1 MPILSPVQALALDDE
16 TRIAADV
23 IAAGVHEL
31 RRIDESNDRVFAPM
45 LLLSVGFERLLKLT
59 LVLYELA
66 RSGKVPSSKALRQH
80 GGRKGHDLAALTSAV
95 VARGGSDEQ
104 LLRRPAC
111 KDDLP
116 FLREDEV
123 LTYAVATLAEFGT
136 TSRYYHLDTLL
147 DSAGS
152 DTALTGLE
160 RLDPLAAWG
169 ALEQALVARHHDRSR
184 DSGPDSPSFDY
195 AIVATE
201 STALFQRYARA
212 ISRMWTLGSLGATAR
227 QFSGHLYPFIMLRDE
242 DLKAPAARRPD
253 R

>member
-23 IAAGVHEL
+23 ITAGVHEL

-111 KDDLP
+111 RDDLR

-169 ALEQALVARHHDRSR
+169 ALEQALVARHHDRSG
-184 DSGPDSPSFDY
+184 DSGPRLPVLRLCNRRNRVDRTLPALRPRDFAHVD
-195 AIVATE
+195 ARE
-201 STALFQRYARA
+201 PGGDGTAVLRPPV
-212 ISRMWTLGSLGATAR
+212 SL
-227 QFSGHLYPFIMLRDE
+227 HH
-242 DLKAPAARRPD
+242 AA
-253 R
+253 

>member
-1 MPILSPVQALALDDE
+1 
-16 TRIAADV
+16 
-23 IAAGVHEL
+23 
-31 RRIDESNDRVFAPM
+31 M

-66 RSGKVPSSKALRQH
+66 RSGNVPSSKVLRQH
-80 GGRKGHDLAALTSAV
+80 GGRTGHDLAALTSAV
-95 VARGGSDEQ
+95 VSRAGSDEQ
-104 LLRRPAC
+104 LLHRPAC
-111 KDDLP
+111 RDDLR
-116 FLREDEV
+116 FLSEDEV

-136 TSRYYHLDTLL
+136 TSRYHHLDTLL

-160 RLDPLAAWG
+160 RLDPLAVWG
-169 ALEQALVARHHDRSR
+169 ALEQALVERHQGQSS
-184 DSGPDSPSFDY
+184 DSGPDSQSFDY

-212 ISRMWTLGSLGATAR
+212 ISRMWTLGSLGATER
-227 QFSGHLYPFIMLRDE
+227 QFSGHLYPFIMLRDG
-242 DLKAPAARRPD
+242 DLTEPVARRPD

>member
-1 MPILSPVQALALDDE
+1 MPILSPVQAVALDDE
-16 TRIAADV
+16 TRIASDV
-23 IAAGVHEL
+23 ITAGVHEL

-45 LLLSVGFERLLKLT
+45 LLLTVGFERLLKLT

-66 RSGKVPSSKALRQH
+66 RSGKVPSSKTLRRH
-80 GGRKGHDLAALTSAV
+80 GGRTGHDLTALTSAV
-95 VARGGSDEQ
+95 VALGAQDER
-104 LLRRPAC
+104 LLHRPAC
-111 KDDLP
+111 RDDLR
-116 FLREDEV
+116 FLREDEL

-136 TSRYYHLDTLL
+136 TSRYYHLDMLL

-152 DTALTGLE
+152 DSGLTGLK

-169 ALEQALVARHHDRSR
+169 ALEQALVEHHHDRSR
-184 DSGPDSPSFDY
+184 GTGPDSPHFDY

-227 QFSGHLYPFIMLRDE
+227 QFSGHLYPFIMLRNE
-242 DLKAPAARRPD
+242 DLQVPAARRPG